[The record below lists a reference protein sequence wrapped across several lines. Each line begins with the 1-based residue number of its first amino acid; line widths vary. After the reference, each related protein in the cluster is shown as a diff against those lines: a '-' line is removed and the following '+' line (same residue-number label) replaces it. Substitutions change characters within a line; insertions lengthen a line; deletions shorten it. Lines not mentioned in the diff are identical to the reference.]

1 LNPDSPRYCLFSLCD
16 NRIDDLEPPVGTGQ
30 FRSVPSHWRLINGD
44 RRPACDRSKTPP
56 PRDPD
61 QADEPT
67 PILMLSVPGTPREHY
82 VEGVAQVGDMSDE
95 ERREWFIKNGNFF
108 IE

>member
-1 LNPDSPRYCLFSLCD
+1 RVSDT
-16 NRIDDLEPPVGTGQ
+16 E
-30 FRSVPSHWRLINGD
+30 RSSTVISSTTVATTVR
-44 RRPACDRSKTPP
+44 
-56 PRDPD
+56 PD

-67 PILMLSVPGTPREHY
+67 SILMVSASGTPREHY
-82 VEGVAQVGDMSDE
+82 FQGMEPLGDMSDE

>member
-1 LNPDSPRYCLFSLCD
+1 VR
-16 NRIDDLEPPVGTGQ
+16 
-30 FRSVPSHWRLINGD
+30 
-44 RRPACDRSKTPP
+44 
-56 PRDPD
+56 PD

-67 PILMLSVPGTPREHY
+67 SILMPSAPGELREHCF
-82 VEGVAQVGDMSDE
+82 EGMAQLGDMSDE